1 MICAGSATGRPSKL
15 TCWSTSSF
23 VFAGANV
30 CTSSV
35 GSVVA
40 ATIEVV
46 PLSPFLAEVG
56 FLPGE
61 GFDAEAGLGAMFAAT
76 PSRGF
81 ACQPAKS
88 AGPKRNTSFRYV
100 GPVNWEKREGWS
112 KRPFHA
118 VSPALTSLLQ
128 GRGGDDCVNCEGH
141 ALDTADRA
149 RPRHGPCLL
158 TRVNPFSHE
167 KPGRR
172 TLYSFCACSW
182 KMDFKSLP
190 SRLSSEAKR
199 ARASH
204 HFRFCSIG
212 RARSRSFLSAHGG

>member
-1 MICAGSATGRPSKL
+1 MVLQSENLQQCANTSMSCLYLLLRISMICAGSATGRPSKL

-88 AGPKRNTSFRYV
+88 AGPKRNTSFRSV
-100 GPVNWEKREGWS
+100 GAVNWEKRETRQVVETALSRCQSSQKLSRG
-112 KRPFHA
+112 P
-118 VSPALTSLLQ
+118 PALTSLLQ
-128 GRGGDDCVNCEGH
+128 GKGGDDCVNCEGH

-158 TRVNPFSHE
+158 TRVNPFSAHE

-172 TLYSFCACSW
+172 TLFSF
-182 KMDFKSLP
+182 
-190 SRLSSEAKR
+190 
-199 ARASH
+199 
-204 HFRFCSIG
+204 
-212 RARSRSFLSAHGG
+212 

>member
-1 MICAGSATGRPSKL
+1 MVLQSENLQQCANTSMSCLYLLLRISMICAGSATGRPSKL

-88 AGPKRNTSFRYV
+88 AGPKRNTSFRSV
-100 GPVNWEKREGWS
+100 GAVNWEKRETRQVVETALSRCQSSQKLSRG
-112 KRPFHA
+112 P
-118 VSPALTSLLQ
+118 PALTSLLQ
-128 GRGGDDCVNCEGH
+128 GKGGDDCV
-141 ALDTADRA
+141 
-149 RPRHGPCLL
+149 
-158 TRVNPFSHE
+158 
-167 KPGRR
+167 
-172 TLYSFCACSW
+172 
-182 KMDFKSLP
+182 
-190 SRLSSEAKR
+190 
-199 ARASH
+199 
-204 HFRFCSIG
+204 
-212 RARSRSFLSAHGG
+212 

>member
-35 GSVVA
+35 GSVVV

-76 PSRGF
+76 PSVKASRAF
-81 ACQPAKS
+81 ATAKKWRPAK
-88 AGPKRNTSFRYV
+88 
-100 GPVNWEKREGWS
+100 
-112 KRPFHA
+112 
-118 VSPALTSLLQ
+118 
-128 GRGGDDCVNCEGH
+128 DD
-141 ALDTADRA
+141 
-149 RPRHGPCLL
+149 
-158 TRVNPFSHE
+158 
-167 KPGRR
+167 
-172 TLYSFCACSW
+172 
-182 KMDFKSLP
+182 
-190 SRLSSEAKR
+190 
-199 ARASH
+199 
-204 HFRFCSIG
+204 FRFANACHE
-212 RARSRSFLSAHGG
+212 A